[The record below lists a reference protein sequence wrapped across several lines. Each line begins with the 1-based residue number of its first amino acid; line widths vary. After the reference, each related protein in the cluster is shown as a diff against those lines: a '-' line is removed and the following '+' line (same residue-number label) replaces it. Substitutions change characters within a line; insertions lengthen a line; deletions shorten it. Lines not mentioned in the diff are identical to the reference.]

1 MSTNDDRGSVIE
13 QFGYRLSGVVE
24 RWMPSPFLF
33 AILLTYLVF
42 LAGVLTTDAGPTALV
57 GYWYDGFWAFLG
69 FSMQMVVIL
78 MTGFVVA
85 YHPRVNAVIQRLT
98 RLPNNGKT
106 AVVFVGVVT
115 MLLGWVHWGLSLV
128 AGAIFAREMGKTA
141 HERGID
147 VHYPALC
154 VAGYLGL
161 GLTWHWG
168 LSGSAP
174 LLLASEGNEFVTELG
189 VLDGIVPASET
200 ILHPYGLTLT
210 ALSIAFAAVVLYLV
224 SPTGDRATGIT
235 AYVPESELFDSA
247 VEDGTNEPASDGD
260 TGAPATDGGTATATA
275 PTPAERLG
283 QSRLLGGVLA
293 ATGVAVVAGQF
304 LNNGIDALGLNLVN
318 FGFLMVGLL
327 LYTRPGYYR
336 ERFGE
341 AADAAAGIVLLFPFF
356 AGIQGMMTG
365 SGLAAQIAAAL
376 LSVSGPETLPV
387 VAWLVGSVV
396 NLFVPSGGG
405 EWIVLGPPVLEA
417 AQAANVPIGQAT
429 MAYAVGDA
437 HTNLL
442 NPFWALPLLAITG
455 IDAREMFGYALVL
468 LLALIPFLGVT
479 LFLLPY

>member
-1 MSTNDDRGSVIE
+1 MSVDDNRGSVIE
-13 QFGYRLSGVVE
+13 RFGYRLSGVVE

-33 AILLTYLVF
+33 AILLTYVVF
-42 LAGVLTTDAGPTALV
+42 LAGMVTTDAGPTALV

-85 YHPRVNAVIQRLT
+85 YHPRVNAVIRRLT
-98 RLPNNGKT
+98 RLPNDGKT

-174 LLLASEGNEFVTELG
+174 LLIASEGNEFITELG
-189 VLDGIVPASET
+189 VLESVVPASET

-235 AYVPESELFDSA
+235 AYVPESELFDSTT
-247 VEDGTNEPASDGD
+247 E
-260 TGAPATDGGTATATA
+260 GAAAPDGGESVAAGGAEAGDRSGTT
-275 PTPAERLG
+275 TPAERLG
-283 QSRLLGGVLA
+283 RSRLLGGVLA

-304 LNNGIDALGLNLVN
+304 LDQGIDALGLNLVN
-318 FGFLMVGLL
+318 FGFLMIGLL
-327 LYTRPGYYR
+327 LYTRPAYYR

-365 SGLAAQIAAAL
+365 SGLASQIAAAL

-417 AQAANVPIGQAT
+417 AQAANVPVGQAT

-455 IDAREMFGYALVL
+455 IDAREMFGYALVM